1 MILGIPTEKLVF
13 LDESGANTKMQP
25 FYGRSPRGCRAKGY
39 VPHGHYLSVT
49 MVAAVRLSGPLAA
62 RSFVGAMNQERFE
75 AWLAECLVPRLQEG
89 DVVVLDG
96 SSCHKSAKARE
107 IIEQAGCRLLF
118 LPPYSPDFNPDE
130 QLWSKTKAILRKLK
144 QRTVDKLL
152 EAVYHA
158 VDKVSAKDCK
168 GFFRHCGYAI

>member
-1 MILGIPTEKLVF
+1 VF

-25 FYGRSPRGCRAKGY
+25 LYGRSPRGCRAKGY

-49 MVAAVRLSGPLAA
+49 MVAAVRLSGPMAA
-62 RSFVGAMNQERFE
+62 RSFVGAMNQERFQ
-75 AWLAECLVPRLQEG
+75 AWLAECLVPRLQKG

-107 IIEQAGCRLLF
+107 IIEQAGCKLLF
-118 LPPYSPDFNPDE
+118 LPPYSPDFNPEE
-130 QLWSKTKAILRKLK
+130 QLWAKTKAILRKLK
-144 QRTVDKLL
+144 HRTVDKLL

-168 GFFRHCGYAI
+168 GFFKHCGYAI